1 MGEGEGEGV
10 GGERG
15 ALHHRGAA
23 APAGQGQHHLL
34 QLAPRVGELVDPG
47 ARGVGRRY
55 QDRVKGEFTAEGM
68 AAEGMLLFG
77 RRTYEDLMTAWTAG
91 VIIAV
96 GRG

>member
-1 MGEGEGEGV
+1 
-10 GGERG
+10 
-15 ALHHRGAA
+15 
-23 APAGQGQHHLL
+23 
-34 QLAPRVGELVDPG
+34 
-47 ARGVGRRY
+47 
-55 QDRVKGEFTAEGM
+55 M